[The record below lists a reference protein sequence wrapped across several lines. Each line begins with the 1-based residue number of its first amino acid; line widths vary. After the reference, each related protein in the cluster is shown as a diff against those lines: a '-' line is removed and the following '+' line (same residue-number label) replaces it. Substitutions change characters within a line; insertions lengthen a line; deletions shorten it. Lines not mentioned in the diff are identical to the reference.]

1 MRSRVLFG
9 GIWHE
14 TNSFCPVATD
24 LDAFRRFA
32 LVESEALLSAYRG
45 TNTEIGGFVA
55 EAKQQDFELIPTLFA
70 GAIPSGLVSRAALNH
85 LVGTIT
91 ARVRQG
97 GFDGVFLAVHGAM
110 VAEGIWE
117 ADAYIVQQVRD
128 AIGPD
133 VPLVVTFDLHGNI
146 SPPLVDAAD
155 VLIGYDTL
163 PHVDMAERG
172 REAAQIVRRL
182 LDGEPRPHKAFRKL
196 PMLTVPQMQGT
207 EAEPMREIM
216 AELHGIE
223 RRRDIVTASVAPGF
237 PYTDVP
243 HLGMAVLAYGDG
255 ADLAV
260 AQLAE
265 LIWSRREQFRPHL
278 LSPDEAVRRAMAE
291 PRGPV
296 FLTEPADN
304 VGGGAPGDG
313 TTLLAAMI
321 AARAQGTVVMWDP
334 LAAALATS
342 AGVGQR
348 FSGKIGGR
356 TLSLH
361 GPPVAIAGCVAFAGN
376 VAYQRD
382 AAYMTGQHVDL
393 GLVATVEMEGIKV
406 VLTSERA
413 MPFDTLHLR
422 CAGIVPE
429 RERIISLKCGSNWR
443 AAFGTM
449 AAAQYYVDTP
459 GICSSNIERVP
470 LTRLRGAYFP
480 LA

>member
-1 MRSRVLFG
+1 MRTRVLFG

-32 LVESEALLSAYRG
+32 LVEGEALLSAYQG

-117 ADAYIVQQVRD
+117 ADAYIVQRVRD
-128 AIGPD
+128 AIGSD

-172 REAAQIVRRL
+172 REAAQILRRL
-182 LDGEPRPHKAFRKL
+182 LDGEPRPRKAFRKL

-216 AELHGIE
+216 AELHEIE
-223 RRRDIVTASVAPGF
+223 RRPDIVTASVAPGF

-260 AQLAE
+260 ERIAE

-321 AARAQGTVVMWDP
+321 EAQAQGTVVMWDP
-334 LAAALATS
+334 LAAALVTS
-342 AGVGQR
+342 AGIGQR

-361 GPPVAIAGCVAFAGN
+361 GPPVAIAGRVAFAGN

-382 AAYMTGQHVDL
+382 AAYMTGQHIDL

-459 GICSSNIERVP
+459 GVCSSNIERVP

>member
-1 MRSRVLFG
+1 MRSCVLFG

-32 LVESEALLSAYRG
+32 LVEGEALLSAYQG

-70 GAIPSGLVSRAALNH
+70 GAIPSGLVSRAL
-85 LVGTIT
+85 
-91 ARVRQG
+91 R
-97 GFDGVFLAVHGAM
+97 
-110 VAEGIWE
+110 
-117 ADAYIVQQVRD
+117 
-128 AIGPD
+128 
-133 VPLVVTFDLHGNI
+133 GNI

-155 VLIGYDTL
+155 VMIGYDTL

-172 REAAQIVRRL
+172 REAAQILRRL

-260 AQLAE
+260 ERLAE

-278 LSPDEAVRRAMAE
+278 LPPDEAVRRAMAE

-304 VGGGAPGDG
+304 GGGAPGDG

-348 FSGKIGGR
+348 FSGEIGGR

-361 GPPVAIAGCVAFAGN
+361 GPPVAIAGRVAFAGD

-429 RERIISLKCGSNWR
+429 GERIINLKCGSNWR

>member
-32 LVESEALLSAYRG
+32 LVEGEALLSAYQG

-172 REAAQIVRRL
+172 REAAQILRRL

-216 AELHGIE
+216 AELHEIE

-260 AQLAE
+260 E
-265 LIWSRREQFRPHL
+265 RTRRT
-278 LSPDEAVRRAMAE
+278 D
-291 PRGPV
+291 
-296 FLTEPADN
+296 
-304 VGGGAPGDG
+304 
-313 TTLLAAMI
+313 
-321 AARAQGTVVMWDP
+321 
-334 LAAALATS
+334 
-342 AGVGQR
+342 
-348 FSGKIGGR
+348 
-356 TLSLH
+356 
-361 GPPVAIAGCVAFAGN
+361 
-376 VAYQRD
+376 
-382 AAYMTGQHVDL
+382 
-393 GLVATVEMEGIKV
+393 LVAT
-406 VLTSERA
+406 RA
-413 MPFDTLHLR
+413 VPAASPVARRSGAPCHGGTARSGLPHRTGGQCWRR
-422 CAGIVPE
+422 CARRRHDIARSDDRGTGT
-429 RERIISLKCGSNWR
+429 RDCGDVGSSCR
-443 AAFGTM
+443 CLSHLSRRRPAF
-449 AAAQYYVDTP
+449 QW
-459 GICSSNIERVP
+459 
-470 LTRLRGAYFP
+470 
-480 LA
+480 

>member
-1 MRSRVLFG
+1 
-9 GIWHE
+9 
-14 TNSFCPVATD
+14 
-24 LDAFRRFA
+24 
-32 LVESEALLSAYRG
+32 
-45 TNTEIGGFVA
+45 
-55 EAKQQDFELIPTLFA
+55 
-70 GAIPSGLVSRAALNH
+70 
-85 LVGTIT
+85 
-91 ARVRQG
+91 VRN
-97 GFDGVFLAVHGAM
+97 
-110 VAEGIWE
+110 
-117 ADAYIVQQVRD
+117 
-128 AIGPD
+128 AIGA
-133 VPLVVTFDLHGNI
+133 VIPLVVTFDLHGNI
-146 SPPLVDAAD
+146 SSPLVDAAD

-172 REAAQIVRRL
+172 REATQLLRRL

-216 AELHGIE
+216 AELHRIE
-223 RRRDIVTASVAPGF
+223 QRSDIVTASVAPGF
-237 PYTDVP
+237 VYTDVP

-255 ADLAV
+255 ADAAVERLA
-260 AQLAE
+260 A

-278 LSPDEAVRRAMAE
+278 LSPEEAVRCAMAE
-291 PRGPV
+291 PHGPV

-321 AARAQGTVVMWDP
+321 KARAPGVVVMWDP
-334 LAAALATS
+334 SAAAAAATV
-342 AGVGQR
+342 GVGER
-348 FSGKIGGR
+348 FRGEIGGR

-361 GPPVAIAGCVAFAGN
+361 GPPVAIDGRITFAGN

-393 GLVATVEMEGIKV
+393 GLVATVEMDGLKI

-422 CAGIVPE
+422 CAGIEPE
-429 RERIISLKCGSNWR
+429 QERIISLKCGSNWR

-449 AAAQYYVDTP
+449 AAAQFYVDTP
-459 GICSSNIERVP
+459 GICSSNVERVK
-470 LTRLRGAYFP
+470 LTRLCGDYFP